1 MELLENCLFINLD
14 KRVDRLEHVTKQLEM
29 MGINGER
36 FKAVETK
43 DGAIGC
49 TMSHIKCL
57 ELAKARGYEQVF
69 ICEDDI
75 EFTNKEVFLRS
86 LDKFYTEGPVWD
98 VCILGGN
105 NGPPYSVYSDY
116 CVRVFNCQ
124 TTTGYI
130 VKKHYYDVLIENFR
144 ESVRNLIREPE
155 NKKMYALDVYWKRLQ
170 QQNLWYFIVPIT
182 IAQVESYSD
191 IENRVTDY
199 RWLMMDLEKK
209 WLLQQM
215 KK

>member
-75 EFTNKEVFLRS
+75 EFTNKEVFLKS

-130 VKKHYYDVLIENFR
+130 VKKHYYDVLIDNFR
-144 ESVRNLIREPE
+144 ESVKNLIREPE

-182 IAQVESYSD
+182 ITQVESYSD

>member
-130 VKKHYYDVLIENFR
+130 VKKHYYDVLIDNFR

-182 IAQVESYSD
+182 ITQVESYSD

>member
-86 LDKFYTEGPVWD
+86 LDKFYKEGPVWD

-155 NKKMYALDVYWKRLQ
+155 NKKMYA
-170 QQNLWYFIVPIT
+170 
-182 IAQVESYSD
+182 
-191 IENRVTDY
+191 
-199 RWLMMDLEKK
+199 
-209 WLLQQM
+209 
-215 KK
+215 

>member
-130 VKKHYYDVLIENFR
+130 VKKHYYDVLIDNFR

>member
-75 EFTNKEVFLRS
+75 EFTNKEVFLKS

-130 VKKHYYDVLIENFR
+130 VKKHYYDVLIDNFR

>member
-43 DGAIGC
+43 DGSIGC

-130 VKKHYYDVLIENFR
+130 VKKHYYDVLIDNFR

>member
-130 VKKHYYDVLIENFR
+130 VKKHYYDVLIDNFR
-144 ESVRNLIREPE
+144 ESVKNLIREPE

-182 IAQVESYSD
+182 ITQVESYSD

>member
-75 EFTNKEVFLRS
+75 EFTNKEVFLKS

-130 VKKHYYDVLIENFR
+130 VKKHYYDVLIDNFR

-182 IAQVESYSD
+182 ITQVESYSD

>member
-86 LDKFYTEGPVWD
+86 LDKFYKEGPVWD

-182 IAQVESYSD
+182 ITQVESYSD